1 MSTRLK
7 SRLRIQAA
15 VRLCSAAG
23 ISAMVVARGDEDAGQ
38 ILIKINRFEAGC
50 EVLAEVRNQNG
61 ELVWMRG
68 TGEALINEIDADA
81 YLARQRQIDPDLWV
95 LEIEDR
101 DGRNPLAGGF

>member
-1 MSTRLK
+1 
-7 SRLRIQAA
+7 
-15 VRLCSAAG
+15 
-23 ISAMVVARGDEDAGQ
+23 
-38 ILIKINRFEAGC
+38 
-50 EVLAEVRNQNG
+50 
-61 ELVWMRG
+61 MRG